1 MKVILLALVLSLV
14 FVGALQSEL
23 IPTADAIKSKG
34 VPLAETH
41 SKKVCGLE
49 LCSATKSP
57 SFPAGQ
63 IITPENDDPEDSN
76 APELLFVQT
85 ANSGT
90 FVQVDGRNILTLV
103 EISPTTIWFSDRP
116 HRITGQ
122 EATDLFAA
130 KWAEGTNSF
139 AINPPNAALDILDG
153 TENSDV
159 IIVELSNPV
168 YSPESETLQYD
179 VIILEEATEGLTH
192 YSKNADATI
201 PTIFA
206 QAALFIDDADLDSAV
221 SSDAIPIPGISQFYG
236 VDITKG
242 ISSSPL
248 HLFDFHKDDVTQV
261 QIGDSSYLLPDSLV
275 LDSTDNFDM
284 KSHAY
289 ESMDEVKSLLTAD
302 VGLSYSSPEVDAEI
316 DAKYTQQS
324 DTSETSYFVI
334 VEAHDKKYQLTVENG
349 AKASHPFNKA
359 VNNLPNKYVG
369 NQEEYFK
376 FFSTFGTHYT
386 HDVEFG
392 GKIEFSSQE
401 SDTTS
406 TTLQDFK
413 LSVSASASDIAETVA
428 AHADLE
434 VSKSESSS
442 DSTIDLTVSGSG
454 GDSSLLD
461 VFTFQKSSDS
471 FDAWWAS
478 IDDNPGQM
486 NINYAEIHNLVTDPH
501 KKRQL
506 QNAMSDYLRSG
517 FDYDILVT
525 NSLEHYSTT
534 ISIGT
539 GNTDSLTFELPTDKK
554 RKSTELDDKLTFGGM
569 LVVTDLHTGELVEKF
584 IVNENPPASTQAFH
598 FNPITDDTI
607 PKIGDR
613 IEHYEQ
619 KGNGYLYFVSMF
631 TNFDAGDQTDFLW
644 FEKIGAKSFTDVI
657 AANTG
662 AKYYVLVGYS
672 NLSKGMGAEM
682 IQDAG
687 DDTWTIAENEQK
699 ARIANGSNEM
709 TPTPQ
714 QTYGERLIGW
724 DSSMNGYDQL
734 NCEFSGNIVKTTR
747 GFTGINGASTNNC
760 S

>member
-1 MKVILLALVLSLV
+1 MPPGGERSE
-14 FVGALQSEL
+14 GA
-23 IPTADAIKSKG
+23 
-34 VPLAETH
+34 
-41 SKKVCGLE
+41 C
-49 LCSATKSP
+49 
-57 SFPAGQ
+57 FPATRLRCRAG
-63 IITPENDDPEDSN
+63 
-76 APELLFVQT
+76 
-85 ANSGT
+85 
-90 FVQVDGRNILTLV
+90 
-103 EISPTTIWFSDRP
+103 
-116 HRITGQ
+116 
-122 EATDLFAA
+122 
-130 KWAEGTNSF
+130 
-139 AINPPNAALDILDG
+139 
-153 TENSDV
+153 
-159 IIVELSNPV
+159 
-168 YSPESETLQYD
+168 
-179 VIILEEATEGLTH
+179 
-192 YSKNADATI
+192 
-201 PTIFA
+201 
-206 QAALFIDDADLDSAV
+206 
-221 SSDAIPIPGISQFYG
+221 
-236 VDITKG
+236 
-242 ISSSPL
+242 
-248 HLFDFHKDDVTQV
+248 
-261 QIGDSSYLLPDSLV
+261 SSY
-275 LDSTDNFDM
+275 
-284 KSHAY
+284 
-289 ESMDEVKSLLTAD
+289 
-302 VGLSYSSPEVDAEI
+302 
-316 DAKYTQQS
+316 
-324 DTSETSYFVI
+324 
-334 VEAHDKKYQLTVENG
+334 
-349 AKASHPFNKA
+349 
-359 VNNLPNKYVG
+359 
-369 NQEEYFK
+369 
-376 FFSTFGTHYT
+376 
-386 HDVEFG
+386 
-392 GKIEFSSQE
+392 
-401 SDTTS
+401 
-406 TTLQDFK
+406 
-413 LSVSASASDIAETVA
+413 SDIAETVA

-554 RKSTELDDKLTFGGM
+554 RKSAELDDKLTFGGM

-584 IVNENPPASTQAFH
+584 TVNENPPASTNPLH

-631 TNFDAGDQTDFLW
+631 THFDAGDQTDYLW
-644 FEKIGAKSFTDVI
+644 FEKIGGKSFTDVI

-672 NLSKGMGAEM
+672 NLAKGMGAEM

-687 DDTWTIAENEQK
+687 DDTWTIA
-699 ARIANGSNEM
+699 ANQLANAGNGNVYS
-709 TPTPQ
+709 PQ
-714 QTYGERLIGW
+714 QTYGDRLIGW
-724 DSSMNGYDQL
+724 DGSNNGYDQL

-747 GFTGINGASTNNC
+747 GFTGLNGASTNNC